1 MSKEDPSDKARQQID
16 ANLRRVF
23 QAQEQ
28 AELPDRLK
36 RLLEDLKAQDQRKEE
51 EDNRG

>member
-1 MSKEDPSDKARQQID
+1 MSKDDPSDKARQQID

-23 QAQEQ
+23 KAQEE

-36 RLLEDLKAQDQRKEE
+36 RLLEDLKAQDKRANEA
-51 EDNRG
+51 NR